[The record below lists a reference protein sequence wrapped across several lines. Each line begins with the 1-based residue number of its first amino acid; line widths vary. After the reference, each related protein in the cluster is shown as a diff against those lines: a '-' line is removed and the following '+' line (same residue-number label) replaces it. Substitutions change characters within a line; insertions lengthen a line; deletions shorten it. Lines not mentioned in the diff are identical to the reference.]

1 MRPVAAS
8 NPITE
13 MRRVASQQQPA
24 GSHKHSGKHR
34 HNPSQGCS
42 GRTKV
47 YKGTSLVAWFIEH
60 NMLDQAEALL
70 NKLIEQEGEQ
80 K

>member
-1 MRPVAAS
+1 
-8 NPITE
+8 
-13 MRRVASQQQPA
+13 
-24 GSHKHSGKHR
+24 
-34 HNPSQGCS
+34 
-42 GRTKV
+42 V